1 VYCLKVL
8 LLVLS
13 VFFVLYAVIPTVV
26 IRIFSLCIYKKGN
39 YQNTIALTFDDGPDP
54 VCTPRLLDLL
64 KKYQVK
70 ATFFVVGTKA
80 KKYPDIIK
88 RMYQEGHEIGL
99 HNYRHISNWF
109 IFPFFLSHGLRKSA
123 DIIEQIIQERP
134 IYYRPPWGHFNLFT
148 LPLQK
153 QYKTIMWTH
162 ILGDWKASLGV
173 LELFRRLKT
182 CNNDGSIIVLHD
194 SGETLGADANAPENM
209 LAALELFFKEGY
221 AQKVR
226 WVTVSELLNAQN
238 KKQIS

>member
-1 VYCLKVL
+1 VYFLKVL

-39 YQNTIALTFDDGPDP
+39 FQSTIALTFDDGPDP
-54 VCTPRLLDLL
+54 VYTPRLLDLL
-64 KKYQVK
+64 KKYRVK

-109 IFPFFLSHGLRKSA
+109 VFPFFLSRGLRKSA